1 MLLFFVIISA
11 PFIVENVIQSKIFQ
25 KGNID

>member
-11 PFIVENVIQSKIFQ
+11 PFIVENVIHSKIFQ